1 MTITRKNKYG
11 LWVVLDSIDVDRGCL
26 EGNIPDIIGRLEL
39 LKSEAESKG
48 MVDDEGYIDICLQ
61 DTYYDDKELEIKYYF
76 DRVETD
82 KEKDAR
88 EKVEAK
94 VKADAAA
101 DRKKKAEQKKLKA
114 DAEFAEYERLK
125 AKFGDL

>member
-1 MTITRKNKYG
+1 MAITHKNKSG
-11 LWVVLDSIDVDRGCL
+11 IWVVSDSINVNHYEL
-26 EGNIPDIIGRLEL
+26 EDSITNVIKALEF

-48 MVDDEGYIDICLQ
+48 MVGEGYLDMRIE
-61 DTYYDDKELEIKYYF
+61 DTYYNGKQLAIKYYF

-88 EKVEAK
+88 EKVEAM
-94 VKADAAA
+94 VKANAAA
-101 DRKKKAEQKKLKA
+101 ARKKKAEQKKLKA
-114 DAEFAEYERLK
+114 DAEFTEYERLK

>member
-1 MTITRKNKYG
+1 MAIARKDKFG
-11 LWVVLDSIDVDRGCL
+11 IWTVSDSINVNRFDL
-26 EGNIPDIIGRLEL
+26 EGSITNVIKVLEF

-48 MVDDEGYIDICLQ
+48 MVGEGYLDMCIE
-61 DTYYDDKELEIKYYF
+61 DTYYNGKELVIKYYF

-82 KEKDAR
+82 KEKDIR

-101 DRKKKAEQKKLKA
+101 ARKKKAEQKKLKA

-125 AKFGDL
+125 AKFGDM

>member
-1 MTITRKNKYG
+1 MTIARKNKHG
-11 LWVVLDSIDVDRGCL
+11 LWVVLDSITVDRYDL
-26 EGNIPDIIGRLEL
+26 EGSIPDVIGRLEL